1 MDVERT
7 TSIVLDD
14 ESLRKQHRL
23 VIINLEMISGI
34 WKYLNF
40 TCTSDQNATIRSR
53 LHIHSLDVVSKRCSQ
68 TLSIKIH
75 KTTHSDLSHNV
86 LHSKEFLSLTGQHRT
101 ILLQFIQT
109 RTFYVDVLQ
118 LSSICIIALVE
129 EVDEGTSNFL
139 SHGSKCG
146 VFVVFR

>member
-23 VIINLEMISGI
+23 VIINLEMISGQVI
-34 WKYLNF
+34 KMLPSGVG
-40 TCTSDQNATIRSR
+40 CTSIVWMLCPNDAPKPYQS
-53 LHIHSLDVVSKRCSQ
+53 
-68 TLSIKIH
+68 KIH